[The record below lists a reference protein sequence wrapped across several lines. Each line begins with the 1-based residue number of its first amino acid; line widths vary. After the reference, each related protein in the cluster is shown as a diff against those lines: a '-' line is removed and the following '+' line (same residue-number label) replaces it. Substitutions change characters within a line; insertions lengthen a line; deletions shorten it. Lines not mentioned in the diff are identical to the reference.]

1 MFQYVVERWDQIWFA
16 SVAALLTGGPVRV
29 LATVIAV
36 ALATLVYRSPRLTS
50 VANGVSPSG

>member
-16 SVAALLTGGPVRV
+16 SWQHFSLVVQCVV